1 MSNTFSFVGYL
12 RPVKDSEKMKGF
24 TTATYDSGWMSE
36 RLRFNVIAGDNRHLV
51 EINAGRWQ
59 DENKNVIYGI
69 TKSENGKKSE
79 TFQIPWDKRNSAEM
93 IEKMAGWRVF
103 TVDTETYSHR
113 EELKESGDE
122 EGLKAAN
129 KKRKHFLAATE
140 FCEYVNKVVN
150 SEKTRD
156 MKFRVNGNVNYTYSA
171 KDDKYYSTYE
181 VNKIYRV
188 DDDKDPAS
196 DISIDFYYTEG
207 AMDCEDYEDT
217 GRAIVSG
224 YTKFYDNNTKK
235 NWYCPMNLMMRFGT
249 DETGQKKIKGW
260 KKFFDKFEDEPV
272 RRVVFACQQ
281 INGAQR
287 VNITYDDLSD
297 ETKEYIDCGMVS
309 LEQALRDAGGQ
320 KMGEKM
326 QEIRIIEFARGFSRG
341 SEEAHL
347 TVEDLRKKPFKE
359 TENNDADIFDDDEDE
374 DL

>member
-171 KDDKYYSTYE
+171 ERDQYYSTYE

-196 DISIDFYYTEG
+196 DITIDFYLVL
-207 AMDCEDYEDT
+207 
-217 GRAIVSG
+217 I
-224 YTKFYDNNTKK
+224 
-235 NWYCPMNLMMRFGT
+235 
-249 DETGQKKIKGW
+249 
-260 KKFFDKFEDEPV
+260 
-272 RRVVFACQQ
+272 
-281 INGAQR
+281 
-287 VNITYDDLSD
+287 
-297 ETKEYIDCGMVS
+297 
-309 LEQALRDAGGQ
+309 
-320 KMGEKM
+320 
-326 QEIRIIEFARGFSRG
+326 
-341 SEEAHL
+341 
-347 TVEDLRKKPFKE
+347 
-359 TENNDADIFDDDEDE
+359 
-374 DL
+374 